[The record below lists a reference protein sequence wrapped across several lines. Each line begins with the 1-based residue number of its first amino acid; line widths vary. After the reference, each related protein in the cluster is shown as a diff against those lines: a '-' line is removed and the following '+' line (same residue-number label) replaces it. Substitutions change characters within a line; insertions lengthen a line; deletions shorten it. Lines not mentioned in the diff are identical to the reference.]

1 MARKPRE
8 KSESGIYHVILRG
21 FSKLIFSPSDVDEF
35 LALFKKYL
43 CTDSCELYAYSIE
56 ESRVNLLLKTDDFST
71 SVKPMC
77 TCYARFCNR
86 IYKNSGKLFYDRFI
100 SIPVTDLKEAS
111 SIACFIHSKD
121 AYTNS
126 FSEYKLK
133 KILCNTDVFKKNKLI
148 NSIVE
153 NQNIKLY
160 NDDYTKMSDSKLKKL
175 ILSTYNI
182 NEKTISKN
190 DLKAL
195 LININETANI
205 SKSRLF
211 GIFNITNVYQK
222 PLTKKKTKKTTTD
235 SKKTIKTKIE
245 KPANEQQNTPE
256 TPKKREL
263 SVWLL

>member
-21 FSKLIFSPSDVDEF
+21 ADKLIFSPSDVDEF
-35 LALFKKYL
+35 IALFKKYL

-126 FSEYKLK
+126 FSEYKSK

-148 NSIVE
+148 NSIIE
-153 NQNIKLY
+153 NKNIKLY
-160 NDDYTKMSDSKLKKL
+160 NDDYLKMSEFNLKKL
-175 ILSTYNI
+175 ILTTYSI
-182 NEKTISKN
+182 NEKEITKN
-190 DLKAL
+190 E
-195 LININETANI
+195 LIDILMRINQTANI
-205 SKSRLF
+205 SKLRLFNLF
-211 GIFNITNVYQK
+211 GISDRYQQTSFK
-222 PLTKKKTKKTTTD
+222 MKTKTSLSVKRT
-235 SKKTIKTKIE
+235 
-245 KPANEQQNTPE
+245 NTPKE
-256 TPKKREL
+256 PQKKPEPSKKREL

>member
-21 FSKLIFSPSDVDEF
+21 ADKLIFSPSDVDEF
-35 LALFKKYL
+35 IALFKKYL

-100 SIPVTDLKEAS
+100 SIPVKDLKEAS
-111 SIACFIHSKD
+111 SVACFIHSKD
-121 AYTNS
+121 ALANS
-126 FSEYKLK
+126 FSEYKST
-133 KILCNTDVFKKNKLI
+133 KILCNTDIFKKNKLI
-148 NSIVE
+148 NSIIE
-153 NQNIKLY
+153 NKNIKLY
-160 NDDYTKMSDSKLKKL
+160 NDDYSKMSDSKLKKL
-175 ILSTYNI
+175 ILNTYKI
-182 NEKTISKN
+182 DEKDISSK
-190 DLKAL
+190 DLKQL
-195 LININETANI
+195 LISINETANI
-205 SKSRLF
+205 SKLRLF
-211 GIFNITNVYQK
+211 GLFNLSNVYQK
-222 PLTKKKTKKTTTD
+222 PSTKKKTKKATTD
-235 SKKTIKTKIE
+235 LEKTTKTKV
-245 KPANEQQNTPE
+245 KKSSDEQQNTPE